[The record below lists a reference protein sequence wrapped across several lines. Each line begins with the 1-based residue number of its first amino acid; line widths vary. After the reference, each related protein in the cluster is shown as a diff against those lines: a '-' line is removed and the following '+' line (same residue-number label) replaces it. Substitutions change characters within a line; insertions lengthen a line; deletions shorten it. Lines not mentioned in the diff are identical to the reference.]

1 MASEGDEAALFFLDR
16 TIKRE
21 GDTENANRARRVLE
35 KYEQR
40 PVAASL

>member
-1 MASEGDEAALFFLDR
+1 LASEGDEAALFFLDR

-21 GDTENANRARRVLE
+21 GDTENARRVLE
-35 KYEQR
+35 EYEQR